1 MEKIG
6 NRVSKKWKEFYPI
19 EGKGKEGVQKW
30 GLGVESEDN
39 TLQTEQREV
48 RNWWKDYF
56 IDLLEGEV
64 RGQT

>member
-1 MEKIG
+1 M
-6 NRVSKKWKEFYPI
+6 
-19 EGKGKEGVQKW
+19 QKW
-30 GLGVESEDN
+30 GLGVESEDG

>member
-6 NRVSKKWKEFYPI
+6 NRVSKKWKEFYLI
-19 EGKGKEGVQKW
+19 EGKEKEGVQKW
-30 GLGVESEDN
+30 GLGVESEDG

>member
-1 MEKIG
+1 MENIG
-6 NRVSKKWKEFYPI
+6 NRVSKKWKEFYLI
-19 EGKGKEGVQKW
+19 EGKEKEGVQKW
-30 GLGVESEDN
+30 GLGVESEDG